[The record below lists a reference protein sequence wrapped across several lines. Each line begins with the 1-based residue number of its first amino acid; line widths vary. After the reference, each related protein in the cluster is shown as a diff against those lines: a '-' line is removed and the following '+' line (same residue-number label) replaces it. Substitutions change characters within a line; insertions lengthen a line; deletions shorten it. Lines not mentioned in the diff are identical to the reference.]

1 MPRNTDQPIT
11 PADSGSSDVTRQRLI
26 QVRGALLHLH
36 KTLLDHERTAYEQRY
51 GQVAPGELLRLI
63 ISDRHFAWLHP
74 ISELIVRI
82 DELLDADPQAEAT
95 DTSSLLEQTRTLLRS
110 GDADSVFGG
119 RYRTVLQE
127 NPDAVL
133 AHADIIRALDSRRS
147 P

>member
-1 MPRNTDQPIT
+1 MPRNTDQPIKR
-11 PADSGSSDVTRQRLI
+11 ADSESSDVTRHRLI
-26 QVRGALLHLH
+26 EVRGALLRLH

-74 ISELIVRI
+74 VSELIVRI
-82 DELLDADPQAEAT
+82 DELLDADPQADAK

-110 GDADSVFGG
+110 GDDNLFRG

-133 AHADIIRALDSRRS
+133 AHADIIRALDARRS
-147 P
+147 T

>member
-1 MPRNTDQPIT
+1 MPRNTDQPIQ
-11 PADSGSSDVTRQRLI
+11 PAESESSDVTRHRLI
-26 QVRGALLHLH
+26 EVRGALLRLH

-74 ISELIVRI
+74 VSELIVRI
-82 DELLDADPQAEAT
+82 DELLDADPQADAK

-110 GDADSVFGG
+110 GDDNLFRG

-133 AHADIIRALDSRRS
+133 AHADIIRALDARRS
-147 P
+147 T

>member
-1 MPRNTDQPIT
+1 MPRNTDQPIQ
-11 PADSGSSDVTRQRLI
+11 PADSESSDVTRHRLI
-26 QVRGALLHLH
+26 EVRGALLRLH

-74 ISELIVRI
+74 VSELIVRI
-82 DELLDADPQAEAT
+82 DELLDADPHADAK

-110 GDADSVFGG
+110 GDDNLFRG

-133 AHADIIRALDSRRS
+133 AHADIIRALDARRS
-147 P
+147 T

>member
-1 MPRNTDQPIT
+1 MPRNTDQPIK
-11 PADSGSSDVTRQRLI
+11 PADSESSDLTRQRLI
-26 QVRGALLHLH
+26 LVRGALLHLH

-74 ISELIVRI
+74 VSELIVRI
-82 DELLDADPQAEAT
+82 DELLDADPQADAK

-110 GDADSVFGG
+110 GDDNLFRG

-133 AHADIIRALDSRRS
+133 AHAGIVRALDARRS
-147 P
+147 T

>member
-1 MPRNTDQPIT
+1 MPRNTDQPIQ
-11 PADSGSSDVTRQRLI
+11 PADSESSDVTRHRLI
-26 QVRGALLHLH
+26 EVRGALLHLH

-74 ISELIVRI
+74 VSELIVRI
-82 DELLDADPQAEAT
+82 DELLDAGPQADAK

-110 GDADSVFGG
+110 GDDNLFRG

-133 AHADIIRALDSRRS
+133 AHADIIRALDARRS
-147 P
+147 T